1 MKKKDMDLSPSMEQ
15 MEKQNLWNC
24 QRWGGNQKDVI
35 TMESQIMLSIGDW
48 DQIEPYFSVP
58 DHS

>member
-1 MKKKDMDLSPSMEQ
+1 MKKKDMDLLPSMEQ
-15 MEKQNLWNC
+15 TEKQNLWNC
-24 QRWGGNQKDVI
+24 QRWEGNEKDNI